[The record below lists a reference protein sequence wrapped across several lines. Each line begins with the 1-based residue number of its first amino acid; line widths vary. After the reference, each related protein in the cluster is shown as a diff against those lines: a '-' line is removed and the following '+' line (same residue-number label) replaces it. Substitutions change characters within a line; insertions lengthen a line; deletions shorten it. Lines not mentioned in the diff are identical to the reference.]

1 MNIYFNTA
9 TIFDLVVDEILSKR
23 ELLQIKEQMELDN
36 SSGKY
41 ATLFMSEEF
50 MTSLNE
56 QLS

>member
-9 TIFDLVVDEILSKR
+9 TIFDLVIDEMLSKP
-23 ELLQIKEQMELDN
+23 ELQQIKEQMELDN

-41 ATLFMSEEF
+41 ATLLMSEEF

>member
-41 ATLFMSEEF
+41 ASLLMSEEF
-50 MTSLNE
+50 MTSLEE

>member
-36 SSGKY
+36 SAGKY
-41 ATLFMSEEF
+41 ATLLMSEEF
-50 MTSLNE
+50 MTSLEE

>member
-36 SSGKY
+36 SFGKY
-41 ATLFMSEEF
+41 ATLLMSEEF

>member
-9 TIFDLVVDEILSKR
+9 TIFDLVVDEMLSKP
-23 ELLQIKEQMELDN
+23 ELQQIKDQMELDN

-41 ATLFMSEEF
+41 ASLLMSEEF
-50 MTSLNE
+50 MNSLNE

>member
-9 TIFDLVVDEILSKR
+9 TIFDLVVDEMLSKP
-23 ELLQIKEQMELDN
+23 ELQQIKDQMELDN

-41 ATLFMSEEF
+41 AILLMSEEF

>member
-9 TIFDLVVDEILSKR
+9 TIFDLVVDEMLSKP
-23 ELLQIKEQMELDN
+23 ELQQIKDQMELDN
-36 SSGKY
+36 SAGKY
-41 ATLFMSEEF
+41 ASLLMSEEF